1 MKLYNTMNHRKEE
14 LVPIEDGK
22 IRMYSCGPTVYNYF
36 HIGNARPFIVF
47 DVLRRFL
54 EYVGY
59 DVTFVQNFTDVDD
72 KIINRSHEEGISAK
86 AVADKYIDEYF
97 KDADALGIRRADVH
111 PRVSETIPDIIAMVQ
126 KLIDNGMAYNID
138 GNVYFSVDKFPAY
151 GKLSGQNID
160 DLKVGARI
168 DVNDEKHSP
177 LDFAVW
183 KKAKEG
189 EPYWESPWGHGR
201 PGWHIECSAMSQ
213 KYLGTTIDIHGG
225 GKDLVFP
232 HHENEIA
239 QSEGASG
246 EPFCHYWVHNGYI
259 NIDGTKMSK
268 SKGNFFTVRDIS
280 QTYDLEN
287 VRMFMLMAHYRSPID
302 FNEDILAQ
310 AKSALERLYNA
321 KFQME
326 YLMENAKTDDMTP
339 DEQAWADSLVK
350 YKNAYI
356 DAMNDDLNTA
366 DAIAAIFDLV
376 KDANVHLNETSSKAV
391 VTAAYNLFKELTDVI
406 GIAQKNKKDD
416 LNAEIEDLIAKRQA
430 ARRAKDFK
438 TADAIRDD
446 LAARGIILE
455 DTREGVKWK
464 KI

>member
-376 KDANVHLNETSSKAV
+376 KDANVHLNETSSKSA

>member
-14 LVPIEDGK
+14 LVPIEEGK

-86 AVADKYIDEYF
+86 EVADKYIEEYF

-111 PRVSETIPDIIAMVQ
+111 PRVSETISDIIAMVE
-126 KLIDNGMAYNID
+126 KLIDNDMAYDID

-168 DVNDEKHSP
+168 DVNDEKRSP

-189 EPYWESPWGHGR
+189 EPYWESPWGKGR

-287 VRMFMLMAHYRSPID
+287 VRMFMLMSHYRSPID
-302 FNEDILAQ
+302 FNEEILAQ

-326 YLMENAKTDDMTP
+326 YLMENAKSDGMTP
-339 DEQAWADSLVK
+339 EEQTWVDSLNG

-376 KDANVHLNETSSKAV
+376 KDANVHLNETSSKAAV
-391 VTAAYNLFKELTDVI
+391 SAAYDLFKELTDVI
-406 GIAQKNKKDD
+406 GIAQKDKNND
-416 LNAEIEDLIAKRQA
+416 LNTEIEALIEKRQA
-430 ARRAKDFK
+430 ARKAKDFK

-446 LAARGIILE
+446 LAARGIVLE